1 MTENAEN
8 GSPLK
13 LKALKLIEEG
23 LKLRD
28 QGFFKQVVNKW
39 EEAIKI
45 YRKLNMEK
53 ELADISVELGNC
65 YLSLGREIRAQEQ
78 YQVAMGIYEK
88 LQIPKNLRHISMKE
102 RQTTLPEET
111 EVPEESEFEQE
122 IEPKMR
128 HLALKSIVVGDPS
141 VGKSS
146 LIRRHADDTF
156 EETYAPTIGTD
167 FILKVVK
174 LEDMEITATIWDI
187 GGHET
192 FSSIRH
198 IYYDGADG
206 AIIVYD
212 ASREETFKSVRKW
225 YNDITKTAGILP
237 TLILAN
243 KLDLERKIKKEA
255 GEKLAL
261 ELHAIFYETSAK
273 TGANVNTAFGHLA
286 NLACKT

>member
-1 MTENAEN
+1 MIENAE
-8 GSPLK
+8 K
-13 LKALKLIEEG
+13 HKALQLIEEG

-78 YQVAMGIYEK
+78 YQIAIGIYDK
-88 LQIPKNLRHISMKE
+88 LHIPKNLRHISMKE
-102 RQTTLPEET
+102 RQTEVSEET
-111 EVPEESEFEQE
+111 ESPEESDFLQE
-122 IEPKMR
+122 VEPETK
-128 HLALKSIVVGDPS
+128 HLALKLIVVGDPS

-174 LEDMEITATIWDI
+174 LEEMEITATIWDI
-187 GGHET
+187 GGHES
-192 FSSIRH
+192 FVSIRH
-198 IYYDGADG
+198 IYYEGADG

-212 ASREETFKSVRKW
+212 ASREETFKHVKKW
-225 YNDITKTAGILP
+225 YDDITKTVGIIP
-237 TLILAN
+237 TLLLAN
-243 KLDLERKIKKEA
+243 KIDLERKVKKEA

-273 TGANVNTAFGHLA
+273 TGENVNTAFGHLA

>member
-1 MTENAEN
+1 MAEN
-8 GSPLK
+8 TEK
-13 LKALKLIEEG
+13 QKALKLIEEG

-78 YQVAMGIYEK
+78 YQIATGIYDK
-88 LQIPKNLRHISMKE
+88 LHIPKNLRHISMKE
-102 RQTTLPEET
+102 RLAKAPEEPEAPEET
-111 EVPEESEFEQE
+111 EFIEEVGPEKKRF
-122 IEPKMR
+122 
-128 HLALKSIVVGDPS
+128 ALKIIVVGDPS

-167 FILKVVK
+167 FILKVVT

-187 GGHET
+187 GGHES
-192 FSSIRH
+192 FVSVRH
-198 IYYDGADG
+198 IYYEGADG
-206 AIIVYD
+206 AVVVYD
-212 ASREETFKSVRKW
+212 ASREETFKNIRKW
-225 YNDITKTAGILP
+225 YDDITKTVGIIP
-237 TLILAN
+237 TLLLGN
-243 KLDLERKIKKEA
+243 KIDLDRRVKKEA

-273 TGANVNTAFGHLA
+273 TGENVNMAFGHLA